1 MPKQLVIA
9 SVLIVVCILAVCQAN
24 CQIPLRAYQYRSDL
38 RREVGY
44 VWGIHQSRA
53 VFAAQIHQESA
64 WRPQARSAYA
74 AGLAQFT
81 SGTEGDMNRWYP
93 ELRELGGAL
102 NPRWALR
109 ALVLYDKRLWQLNTG
124 WATDDDRWRATLH
137 SYNAGHGS
145 TQKER
150 RAAADPTRYASLPCK
165 RRPEACRETAS
176 YVDRILNRLRP
187 IYEGF

>member
-9 SVLIVVCILAVCQAN
+9 LVLIVVCILAVCQAN

-53 VFAAQIHQESA
+53 VFAAQLHQESA

-81 SGTEGDMNRWYP
+81 PGTEGDMNRWYP

-102 NPRWALR
+102 NPRWAIR
-109 ALVLYDKRLWQLNTG
+109 ALVLYDKRLWQLNTD

-150 RAAADPTRYASLPCK
+150 RAAPDSARYASLPCK
-165 RRPEACRETAS
+165 RRPEACQETAG
-176 YVDRILNRLRP
+176 YVRRILDVLRP
-187 IYEGF
+187 VYEGF